1 MVNWSI
7 VEYCG
12 LTENS
17 SCGYCKNS
25 GRKSSL
31 GTESCVEDTDDDEGN
46 SASFG
51 CFAHI
56 MDSESFMRLLEYG
69 WGGNLGTKAQLQE
82 LSKITGQRM
91 AKVTCLLCLRNKIS
105 LQHRSGHRSLFRSGK
120 YIYKPTM
127 NRTCCPQYTIRL
139 DSTKFVL
146 SRSQRRVLRQMNDFL
161 KSDIKPRSRIREE
174 ISVEATNSSTKT
186 APLVKESGDAK
197 SSPQRIEDKSN
208 NPVQKKKE
216 IRRQRCYNR
225 WRAKGLNVEEMK
237 KARAA
242 KEEARRRTVESYIIE
257 PDETWKHRLEV
268 KLVHTGSEEFRK
280 RYNESFLLYEK
291 YQRIIHKD
299 DDPSR
304 AGFKRFLVDTPLF
317 DDEPLPSPDGL
328 TAGSYHQW
336 YILDDKLIAVGVV
349 DILPRCVSSKYLY
362 YDPDYSFLSL
372 GTYTALREIAFTRY
386 VMQRRPETKYYY
398 MGYYIST
405 CPKMRYKGAF
415 RPSELLCDRTFK
427 WVPLDV
433 CDRMLRD
440 NDHKFTVFLPNLPPA
455 VMQTRDQLILLI
467 DGKVS
472 VSKVFRSRTRST
484 FPYPYTK

>member
-1 MVNWSI
+1 MVSWSI
-7 VEYCG
+7 IEYCG
-12 LTENS
+12 LAENS

-31 GTESCVEDTDDDEGN
+31 GTENGIEDTDDEGN
-46 SASFG
+46 SVSFG

-69 WGGNLGTKAQLQE
+69 WGG
-82 LSKITGQRM
+82 
-91 AKVTCLLCLRNKIS
+91 
-105 LQHRSGHRSLFRSGK
+105 SGK

-127 NRTCCPQYTIRL
+127 DRTCCPQYTIRL
-139 DSTKFVL
+139 DSTKFFL
-146 SRSQRRVLRQMNDFL
+146 SRSQRRVLRQMNEFL
-161 KSDIKPRSRIREE
+161 KDGTKPRSRIRESIPVDAE
-174 ISVEATNSSTKT
+174 SSSSKP
-186 APLVKESGDAK
+186 APRIKESGDTQPPGK
-197 SSPQRIEDKSN
+197 IVDKSN

-216 IRRQRCYNR
+216 LRRQRCYAR
-225 WRAKGLNVEEMK
+225 WRAKGLDVEEMK

-242 KEEARRRTVESYIIE
+242 KEEVRRRTVESYIME

-280 RYNESFLLYEK
+280 RYNESYLLYEK
-291 YQRIIHKD
+291 YQKIVHKD

-317 DDEPLPSPDGL
+317 DDEPLPSPEGL
-328 TAGSYHQW
+328 TTGSYHQW
-336 YILDDKLIAVGVV
+336 YILDNKLIAVGVV

-372 GTYTALREIAFTRY
+372 GTYTALREIAFTRF
-386 VMQRRPETKYYY
+386 VMRHRPETKYYY

-405 CPKMRYKGAF
+405 CPKMRYKGSF
-415 RPSELLCDRTFK
+415 HPSELLCDRTFQ
-427 WVPLDV
+427 WVPLDI
-433 CDRMLRD
+433 CDRMLREND
-440 NDHKFTVFLPNLPPA
+440 NKFTVFLPDSPPA

-467 DGKVS
+467 NGRAVLYADIEEVMPSLYELANSEAIRNKLDA
-472 VSKVFRSRTRST
+472 FASRIGSDMTRLVIYLSDLQGIDVE
-484 FPYPYTK
+484 